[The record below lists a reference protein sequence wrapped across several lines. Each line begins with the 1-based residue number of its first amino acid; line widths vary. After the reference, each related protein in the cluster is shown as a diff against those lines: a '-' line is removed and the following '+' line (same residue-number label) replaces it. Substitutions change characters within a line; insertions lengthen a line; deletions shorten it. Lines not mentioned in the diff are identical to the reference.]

1 MSRCSANIGI
11 TFDGV
16 GGDDVD
22 VDEQKHAH
30 NAFVLLHLNM
40 MHPCKY
46 ACLPNTNNRWFHYE
60 LSLLVVHHFQLF
72 RLYVVSYFSYS
83 LAFCA
88 FAMDE
93 WLFEASSMQGES
105 EIEPLYSAL
114 FFLSSLHFNWNV
126 HNNQKSIFSTLYADA
141 FLIEFPLTYIYVYI
155 KEY

>member
-46 ACLPNTNNRWFHYE
+46 ACMPNTNNRWFHYE
-60 LSLLVVHHFQLF
+60 LSLLVVHHFQRF

-83 LAFCA
+83 H
-88 FAMDE
+88 
-93 WLFEASSMQGES
+93 FERSLWSNGCLKRPQCKAKVKLSPY
-105 EIEPLYSAL
+105 ILHFF
-114 FFLSSLHFNWNV
+114 FFLLCISTEMYTTIRNQFSRHFTLMHFWLNFLLH
-126 HNNQKSIFSTLYADA
+126 
-141 FLIEFPLTYIYVYI
+141 TYMCI
-155 KEY
+155 